1 MSEKIAAVNSDD
13 IAIDAFTAAMK
24 AKMRRSREEKGR
36 GGWQTASAAHLT
48 YLLVEHL
55 AKGDPVDVANFAMM
69 LHQNGQNIDEAV
81 VQAYRKAVAGSEAH
95 EEEIIMRTMMF
106 SSLATGMAKAG

>member
-1 MSEKIAAVNSDD
+1 M
-13 IAIDAFTAAMK
+13 
-24 AKMRRSREEKGR
+24 
-36 GGWQTASAAHLT
+36 
-48 YLLVEHL
+48 
-55 AKGDPVDVANFAMM
+55 DVANFAMM